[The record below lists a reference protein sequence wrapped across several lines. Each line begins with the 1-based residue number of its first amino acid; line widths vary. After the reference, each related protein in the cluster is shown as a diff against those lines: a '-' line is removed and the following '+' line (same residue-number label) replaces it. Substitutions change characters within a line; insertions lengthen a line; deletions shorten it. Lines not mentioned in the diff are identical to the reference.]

1 MWRTPWVLLTS
12 AFFHWKL
19 AILVIS
25 QSADIDCIL
34 IHNLYFLNFFE
45 FLKVVL
51 INMVAILMM
60 STKLVILGLLKTKV
74 FWNKGHDV
82 IFSVY
87 DVTSKMLSRFSN
99 YIVEVVLWP
108 KFGNSNIFMGEV
120 IIISILQ
127 GFD

>member
-1 MWRTPWVLLTS
+1 
-12 AFFHWKL
+12 
-19 AILVIS
+19 
-25 QSADIDCIL
+25 
-34 IHNLYFLNFFE
+34 
-45 FLKVVL
+45 
-51 INMVAILMM
+51 MVAILMM